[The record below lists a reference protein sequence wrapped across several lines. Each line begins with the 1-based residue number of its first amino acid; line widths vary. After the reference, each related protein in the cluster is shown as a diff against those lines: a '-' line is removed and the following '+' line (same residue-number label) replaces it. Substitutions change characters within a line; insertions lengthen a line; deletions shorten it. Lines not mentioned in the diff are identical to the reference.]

1 MVIEGINGSWCG
13 GEESGGRGG
22 CEGAS
27 WGRRR
32 KESDMWDRMGR
43 KDDGAGLR
51 GTRLKRREQG
61 EDQEEREGDE
71 GEERARVVAYENC
84 QRAQ

>member
-13 GEESGGRGG
+13 GEESGGKGG

-51 GTRLKRREQG
+51 GTREKEGTRGRSGGKRR
-61 EDQEEREGDE
+61 R
-71 GEERARVVAYENC
+71 
-84 QRAQ
+84 